1 MMIQNA
7 TRGLGSGLGS
17 GLAVL
22 AVLGLLVVG
31 CSSDDGPEAAAGG
44 GGPGGGAF
52 GESIVDDG
60 MGGSIAGRSP
70 AGADEARRLGL
81 RTVYFDYDQ
90 SSLRQ
95 DGRDTLRHNYNVL
108 RQRTDLRVELQGN
121 CDERGSS
128 EYNFA
133 LGERRAHSVRDYL
146 VQLGVPPSQLTTV
159 SFGEENAAVS
169 GHGESAWAKN
179 RRVDFA
185 VLP

>member
-1 MMIQNA
+1 M
-7 TRGLGSGLGS
+7 GLGSGLT
-17 GLAVL
+17 VL
-22 AVLGLLVVG
+22 AVLGLLALA
-31 CSSDDGPEAAAGG
+31 CSSDDGPEAAGGSGSGG
-44 GGPGGGAF
+44 GTF

-60 MGGSIAGRSP
+60 MGDSIAGRSP
-70 AGADEARRLGL
+70 EGTAEARRLGL

-108 RQRTDLRVELQGN
+108 RQRTDVRVEMQGN

-133 LGERRAHSVRDYL
+133 LGESRAQAVRNYL

-159 SFGEENAAVS
+159 SFGEENPSVS

>member
-1 MMIQNA
+1 M
-7 TRGLGSGLGS
+7 
-17 GLAVL
+17 LAI
-22 AVLGLLVVG
+22 G
-31 CSSDDGPEAAAGG
+31 CAGDDGPESAGG
-44 GGPGGGAF
+44 GGSGGGAF

-60 MGGSIAGRSP
+60 MGGAVAGRSLE
-70 AGADEARRLGL
+70 GAAEARRLGL

-95 DGRDTLRHNYNVL
+95 DGRDNLRHNYNVL
-108 RQRTDLRVELQGN
+108 RQRTDIRVELQGN

-133 LGERRAHSVRDYL
+133 LGERRAQAVRDYL
-146 VQLGVPPSQLTTV
+146 VQLGVPPSQMTTV
-159 SFGEENAAVS
+159 SFGEENPSVP
-169 GHGESAWAKN
+169 GHSESAWGRN

>member
-1 MMIQNA
+1 MMIKNVK
-7 TRGLGSGLGS
+7 RGLGSGLGS

-22 AVLGLLVVG
+22 AVFGLLAVG
-31 CSSDDGPEAAAGG
+31 CSSDDGPEAAGVGG
-44 GGPGGGAF
+44 SSQGGAF

-70 AGADEARRLGL
+70 EGMAEARRLGL

-95 DGRDTLRHNYNVL
+95 DGRETLRHNYDVL
-108 RQRTDLRVELQGN
+108 RQRTDVRVELQGN

-133 LGERRAHSVRDYL
+133 LGERRAHAVRDYL

-159 SFGEENAAVS
+159 SFGEENASVS

>member
-1 MMIQNA
+1 MMIQYAN
-7 TRGLGSGLGS
+7 RGPARSRTS

-31 CSSDDGPEAAAGG
+31 CSSDDGPEAAAAGG
-44 GGPGGGAF
+44 GAGGGAF

-70 AGADEARRLGL
+70 EGTAEARRLGL

-108 RQRTDLRVELQGN
+108 RQRTDIRVELQGN

-133 LGERRAHSVRDYL
+133 LGERRAKAVRDYL

-159 SFGEENAAVS
+159 SFGEENPSVS
-169 GHGESAWAKN
+169 GHSESAWAKN

>member
-1 MMIQNA
+1 M
-7 TRGLGSGLGS
+7 
-17 GLAVL
+17 V
-22 AVLGLLVVG
+22 AVLGMLAVG
-31 CSSDDGPEAAAGG
+31 CAGDDGPEAAAGG
-44 GGPGGGAF
+44 GGAGGGAF
-52 GESIVDDG
+52 GESIVDEG
-60 MGGSIAGRSP
+60 MGGAVAGRSLEGI
-70 AGADEARRLGL
+70 AEARRLGL

-108 RQRTDLRVELQGN
+108 RQRTDVRVELQGN

-133 LGERRAHSVRDYL
+133 LGERRAKSVRDYL

-159 SFGEENAAVS
+159 SFGEENPAVA
-169 GHGESAWAKN
+169 GHSESAWAKN
-179 RRVDFA
+179 RRVDFS